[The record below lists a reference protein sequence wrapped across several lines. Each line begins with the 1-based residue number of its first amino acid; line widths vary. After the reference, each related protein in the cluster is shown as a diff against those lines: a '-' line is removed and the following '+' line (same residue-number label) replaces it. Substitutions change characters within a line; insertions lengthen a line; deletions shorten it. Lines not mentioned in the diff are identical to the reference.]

1 MVKGFVN
8 IGGAADFL
16 EHKARNIV
24 VGGRSVVVVSVDGE
38 VHAFE
43 NNCPHQHFSVLHQG
57 NLEGCF
63 ITCPMHGWTYDIKS
77 GQSTNGNGKLK
88 KFEVRSTDGSIWVAD
103 MKDDLTFSLFE

>member
-1 MVKGFVN
+1 MEGFVN
-8 IGGAADFL
+8 IGGIADFPRL
-16 EHKARNIV
+16 KARSV
-24 VGGRSVVVVSVDGE
+24 LVGGRAVVVVNVDGD

-77 GQSTNGNGKLK
+77 GQSTNGNGRLK
-88 KFEVRSTDGSIWVAD
+88 KFAVKSADGSVWIGE
-103 MKDDLTFSLFE
+103 MKDDPAFLLFE